1 MRERLQMAFLRRRRL
16 KNESVKLMEKE
27 SKDESEADDDD
38 KFMVNI
44 TRVIRKQVLRRE

>member
-1 MRERLQMAFLRRRRL
+1 
-16 KNESVKLMEKE
+16 MEKD

-44 TRVIRKQVLRRE
+44 TRDKEACPEKREMMLIRVEKGN

>member
-1 MRERLQMAFLRRRRL
+1 
-16 KNESVKLMEKE
+16 MEKD

-44 TRVIRKQVLRRE
+44 TRDKEAGPEKRVG